1 MYIYIYKYTCMYIYI
16 YIYVCMYNCVYIS
29 MCIDTNICDT
39 IEYLPCVAKSK

>member
-1 MYIYIYKYTCMYIYI
+1 MYNCVCLYIY
-16 YIYVCMYNCVYIS
+16 MYNCVYIS